1 MDQILTFYA
10 IFFRTES
17 SEQIRG
23 HGTSLY
29 NSVARH
35 LVEATVDP
43 WPNSLIAPAAKET
56 YSLPNNE
63 QKSEDIKNS
72 KVRGKK
78 GLKKTRAPH
87 PKEPHSQDFIDARV
101 TPPES
106 RNQKKKSETNRT
118 LQHQCSSDREVY
130 DKASM
135 AHQQRNARSQRTLK
149 SSEESDITSLDED
162 STEYSPLPATKYTE
176 NKKQFQRTNSG
187 QSYVSLK
194 QGWMDP
200 DSMLYSEALNDEDLE
215 RVSEDSFNRLPDE
228 LHQTRGSN
236 PNVVYVPFNRQ
247 TGLPIQSDPSPSRPG
262 PDSGPVGT
270 TA

>member
-1 MDQILTFYA
+1 M
-10 IFFRTES
+10 
-17 SEQIRG
+17 
-23 HGTSLY
+23 
-29 NSVARH
+29 
-35 LVEATVDP
+35 DP
-43 WPNSLIAPAAKET
+43 WPNSLIGSTAKET

-78 GLKKTRAPH
+78 GTRAPH
-87 PKEPHSQDFIDARV
+87 PKESHSQDFTDARV
-101 TPPES
+101 TPPDS
-106 RNQKKKSETNRT
+106 RHQKKKSEVNRT
-118 LQHQCSSDREVY
+118 LQCSSDREVN
-130 DKASM
+130 KAST
-135 AHQQRNARSQRTLK
+135 AHQQINVRSERALTSQ

-176 NKKQFQRTNSG
+176 NKKQFKRTNSG

-228 LHQTRGSN
+228 LHQTCGSN

-247 TGLPIQSDPSPSRPG
+247 TGLPIQSDPAPSRLG

>member
-1 MDQILTFYA
+1 M
-10 IFFRTES
+10 
-17 SEQIRG
+17 
-23 HGTSLY
+23 Y

-43 WPNSLIAPAAKET
+43 WPNSLIASAAKET
-56 YSLPNNE
+56 YSLTNNE

-78 GLKKTRAPH
+78 GLLKKTRALH
-87 PKEPHSQDFIDARV
+87 LKEPHSQDFTDARV

-106 RNQKKKSETNRT
+106 RHQNRISETNRT
-118 LQHQCSSDREVY
+118 LQHQCSSDREVD
-130 DKASM
+130 DKAKM
-135 AHQQRNARSQRTLK
+135 APQQRNTRSQRTLK

>member
-1 MDQILTFYA
+1 M
-10 IFFRTES
+10 
-17 SEQIRG
+17 
-23 HGTSLY
+23 
-29 NSVARH
+29 
-35 LVEATVDP
+35 DP
-43 WPNSLIAPAAKET
+43 WPNSLIASSAKET

-63 QKSEDIKNS
+63 HKSEEIKNS

-78 GLKKTRAPH
+78 GLLKKTRAPH
-87 PKEPHSQDFIDARV
+87 PKEPHSQDFTDARV
-101 TPPES
+101 TPPDS
-106 RNQKKKSETNRT
+106 KHPKKKSEANRT
-118 LQHQCSSDREVY
+118 LQCSSDRNINN
-130 DKASM
+130 KASM
-135 AHQQRNARSQRTLK
+135 AHQQRNARSQRTQTSQ

-162 STEYSPLPATKYTE
+162 STEYSSLPAAKYTE

-215 RVSEDSFNRLPDE
+215 RVSEDSFNRLPDK

-262 PDSGPVGT
+262 PTSGPVGT

>member
-1 MDQILTFYA
+1 M
-10 IFFRTES
+10 
-17 SEQIRG
+17 
-23 HGTSLY
+23 
-29 NSVARH
+29 
-35 LVEATVDP
+35 DP
-43 WPNSLIAPAAKET
+43 WPNSLIGSTAKET

-78 GLKKTRAPH
+78 GTRAP
-87 PKEPHSQDFIDARV
+87 KESHSQDFTDARV
-101 TPPES
+101 TPPDS
-106 RNQKKKSETNRT
+106 RHQKKKSEANRT
-118 LQHQCSSDREVY
+118 LQCSSDREVNN
-130 DKASM
+130 KASM
-135 AHQQRNARSQRTLK
+135 AHQQRNARSQRTLTSQ

-176 NKKQFQRTNSG
+176 NKKKFQRTNSG

-236 PNVVYVPFNRQ
+236 PNVVYIPFNRQ
-247 TGLPIQSDPSPSRPG
+247 TGLPIQSDPAPSRHG
-262 PDSGPVGT
+262 PDTGPVGT